1 MASSIPSAPA
11 SLPQPEPSGVAAAA
25 PAATAVTAIMPTPSV
40 QIPPLSFALVS
51 TGVYRSGCP
60 MPLNFPFLSKLH
72 LKSIIYLADQD
83 LPVDLQRF
91 VAENNIQV
99 FHFRVQ
105 QVRGDNNAT
114 GDNTDADADVD
125 DGDGS
130 LLPLENGTGCIA
142 STSAAAAADKDG
154 GSGGTEVPRR
164 SSVISR
170 RGSAAAMI
178 FEEERERKE
187 KKDKDKEKVE
197 NDPVSMRLALE
208 LLLDNRNFPVL
219 IHSNK
224 GKHRSGVLV
233 ACMRKLLQNWAFGS
247 VKLEYYYFAGEKG
260 KADVEFIE
268 KFEPTLRY
276 DERWAPAWL
285 RYCPEEGK
293 LIKVTK
299 DG

>member
-1 MASSIPSAPA
+1 MSSSPPSPP
-11 SLPQPEPSGVAAAA
+11 SEPSTI
-25 PAATAVTAIMPTPSV
+25 TAMPTPSV

-83 LPVDLQRF
+83 LPTDLQRF
-91 VAENNIQV
+91 VTENNIQV

-105 QVRGDNNAT
+105 QVRGDNNPT
-114 GDNTDADADVD
+114 DDNAEEAFLGNGVD
-125 DGDGS
+125 TAPDIAKEDGNTASSRRGS
-130 LLPLENGTGCIA
+130 A
-142 STSAAAAADKDG
+142 
-154 GSGGTEVPRR
+154 
-164 SSVISR
+164 ISR

-178 FEEERERKE
+178 FEEERGRKD
-187 KKDKDKEKVE
+187 KKDKEKEKVE
-197 NDPVSMRLALE
+197 NDPVSMQLALE

-268 KFEPTLRY
+268 KFEPTLKY
-276 DERWAPAWL
+276 DEKWAPAWL
-285 RYCPEEGK
+285 RYTPEEGK

>member
-1 MASSIPSAPA
+1 MASSPPSV
-11 SLPQPEPSGVAAAA
+11 SLPLEPS
-25 PAATAVTAIMPTPSV
+25 TTEMPTPSV

-60 MPLNFPFLSKLH
+60 MPLNFPFLAKLH

-83 LPVDLQRF
+83 LPTDLQRF

-105 QVRGDNNAT
+105 QVRGDNIATDDNADEILT
-114 GDNTDADADVD
+114 ENGVDGAPIVND
-125 DGDGS
+125 DGNTTVS
-130 LLPLENGTGCIA
+130 
-142 STSAAAAADKDG
+142 
-154 GSGGTEVPRR
+154 RR
-164 SSVISR
+164 SSAISR
-170 RGSAAAMI
+170 RGSAAALL
-178 FEEERERKE
+178 FEEEKERKE
-187 KKDKDKEKVE
+187 KKEKEKEKVE

-268 KFEPTLRY
+268 KFEPTLNY
-276 DERWAPAWL
+276 DERWAPSWL
-285 RYCPEEGK
+285 RYSPEEGK
-293 LIKVTK
+293 LIKVDK

>member
-1 MASSIPSAPA
+1 MTSPSLL
-11 SLPQPEPSGVAAAA
+11 SEP
-25 PAATAVTAIMPTPSV
+25 PPTIMPTPSV

-60 MPLNFPFLSKLH
+60 MPLNFPFLSKLR

-83 LPVDLQRF
+83 LPTDLQRF
-91 VAENNIQV
+91 VTENNIQV

-105 QVRGDNNAT
+105 QVRGDNTT
-114 GDNTDADADVD
+114 GDNAE
-125 DGDGS
+125 DGT
-130 LLPLENGTGCIA
+130 LLENGVDALSSGIVDEEGNTVV
-142 STSAAAAADKDG
+142 SRR
-154 GSGGTEVPRR
+154 GSE
-164 SSVISR
+164 ISR

-187 KKDKDKEKVE
+187 KKEKEKEKVE

-268 KFEPTLRY
+268 KFEPTLKY
-276 DERWAPAWL
+276 DEKWAPAWL
-285 RYCPEEGK
+285 RYSPEEGK

>member
-1 MASSIPSAPA
+1 
-11 SLPQPEPSGVAAAA
+11 
-25 PAATAVTAIMPTPSV
+25 
-40 QIPPLSFALVS
+40 
-51 TGVYRSGCP
+51 

-83 LPVDLQRF
+83 LPTDLQRF
-91 VAENNIQV
+91 VTENDIQV

-105 QVRGDNNAT
+105 QVRGDNNPTDDNADESLL
-114 GDNTDADADVD
+114 DNTVPGAINE
-125 DGDGS
+125 DGDTVTSRRGS
-130 LLPLENGTGCIA
+130 A
-142 STSAAAAADKDG
+142 M
-154 GSGGTEVPRR
+154 
-164 SSVISR
+164 SR
-170 RGSAAAMI
+170 RGSAAVML

-187 KKDKDKEKVE
+187 KKEKEKEKVE
-197 NDPVSMRLALE
+197 NDPVSMKLALE

-268 KFEPTLRY
+268 KFEPTLKY

-285 RYCPEEGK
+285 RYSPEEGK

>member
-1 MASSIPSAPA
+1 MPPPSPH
-11 SLPQPEPSGVAAAA
+11 PEEPSI
-25 PAATAVTAIMPTPSV
+25 TAMPTPSV

-83 LPVDLQRF
+83 LPTDLQRF
-91 VAENNIQV
+91 VSENNIQV

-105 QVRGDNNAT
+105 QVRGP
-114 GDNTDADADVD
+114 GDNTDNTTDDNADG
-125 DGDGS
+125 GDEDS
-130 LLPLENGTGCIA
+130 PLLPLGNVKGVGGAYTYTYTA
-142 STSAAAAADKDG
+142 TSAGVADEDG
-154 GSGGTEVPRR
+154 SNDAKSRRGSVM
-164 SSVISR
+164 SR
-170 RGSAAAMI
+170 RGSAAALL

-233 ACMRKLLQNWAFGS
+233 ACMRKLLQNWAFGC

-268 KFEPTLRY
+268 KFEPTLKY

-285 RYCPEEGK
+285 RYSPEEGK